1 MVVLR
6 QLLLILDRLLQVAI
20 IVEHPTEDSL
30 LDLLIVLLLEEVV
43 MQKMHRAGYKQ
54 LTALQTHVEC
64 TDRSVSRETNG
75 SRAEQRMTGF
85 AHIERGAIRI
95 DELETAMLI
104 TVIQVVLGIAVL
116 FGELARLVLTILFFA
131 TGGPEIDK
139 KWLEILFCEIKG
151 GCHLLDELIGK
162 AAVSNECLLRVEVFV
177 ESLTNNAVGV
187 DRYAHLLKHCIHV
200 SVQLVLA
207 ALSHE
212 DDASTTFLN
221 IATDILQL
229 LRSEWQTRSTK
240 QQEIRFLQSL
250 QR

>member
-1 MVVLR
+1 MVV
-6 QLLLILDRLLQVAI
+6 
-20 IVEHPTEDSL
+20 
-30 LDLLIVLLLEEVV
+30 
-43 MQKMHRAGYKQ
+43 
-54 LTALQTHVEC
+54 
-64 TDRSVSRETNG
+64 
-75 SRAEQRMTGF
+75 
-85 AHIERGAIRI
+85 
-95 DELETAMLI
+95 
-104 TVIQVVLGIAVL
+104 
-116 FGELARLVLTILFFA
+116 
-131 TGGPEIDK
+131 
-139 KWLEILFCEIKG
+139 LFCEIKG

-187 DRYAHLLKHCIHV
+187 DRYAHQLKHCIHV